1 MKKICLVF
9 VCGALLG
16 VAQPVLGQVEL
27 RGGAGMIFDGTQPG
41 IHGSL
46 ILPFSSKPAG
56 LLASVD
62 YYKKSGVTTV
72 PVTAR
77 GLYNINVGESTKA
90 YFGVG
95 SGVIYISTGTG
106 FLQDS
111 STKAIMS
118 GVFGIKGKAE
128 GAFGFFGQVSVERA
142 LTSGASTELAAQAGV
157 YVTFIEDE

>member
-1 MKKICLVF
+1 HID
-9 VCGALLG
+9 
-16 VAQPVLGQVEL
+16 
-27 RGGAGMIFDGTQPG
+27 GGR
-41 IHGSL
+41 S
-46 ILPFSSKPAG
+46 
-56 LLASVD
+56 
-62 YYKKSGVTTV
+62 
-72 PVTAR
+72 TAR
-77 GLYNINVGESTKA
+77 GLYNIDVGESIKA

-111 STKAIMS
+111 STKAVTS

-157 YVTFIEDE
+157 YVTFIEGE

>member
-1 MKKICLVF
+1 M
-9 VCGALLG
+9 
-16 VAQPVLGQVEL
+16 
-27 RGGAGMIFDGTQPG
+27 
-41 IHGSL
+41 
-46 ILPFSSKPAG
+46 
-56 LLASVD
+56 
-62 YYKKSGVTTV
+62 
-72 PVTAR
+72 
-77 GLYNINVGESTKA
+77 
-90 YFGVG
+90 
-95 SGVIYISTGTG
+95 IYISTGTG